1 MFQRIKQKLLS
12 KQMIPYYLIILF
24 AFLVGFPLF
33 RTKMLNGHDAIFH
46 LFRHNS
52 TLVAIKDG
60 ELIPMINPDM
70 MGGFGYGANLFY
82 GVLST
87 YIVGIFQFF
96 CPTLGSAINL
106 LTFLTILLSGVFMF
120 WFAKDITKHDSI
132 SLLIAILY
140 MIGPYHL
147 YDIYIRSSI
156 GEVISFVFVPLVFH
170 GIYQI
175 IKGDPQKWYFLTIG
189 TAGLF
194 LTHNVSTLLTA
205 IFAFLYLLFHLKEV
219 WKRSVLC
226 NLIKALLL
234 ALFLS
239 LPTIGPLLEVKHA
252 SDYMVFDPE
261 YMHTTG
267 TFMQEHGI
275 SLTSSFFHPLNL
287 SFWLLLIMAIF
298 GLIVDHRQKNSYPFL
313 ILGIVILIFTLDI
326 IPWNLLP
333 QIFSL
338 LQFPWRLL
346 QYALF
351 FISIGFGIALLSKFK
366 HISYPI
372 IIGFCSFFL
381 IFSIPLIID
390 GVQNV
395 GIDNQL
401 VQSNKLKLR
410 GDIVRST
417 GTASAEYLPRKA
429 IYSYTYLKNHPVEP
443 TILNGEGTLTNIE
456 KNGTH
461 LTFQVTMTTN
471 GTIELPYIYYP
482 GYQVK
487 INDQKI
493 STFETDHGLI
503 GIEIE
508 SGTWQITSFY
518 RGTPIMI
525 VSYLSFIIASG
536 TLIWIIFK
544 QNRTHKI

>member
-1 MFQRIKQKLLS
+1 
-12 KQMIPYYLIILF
+12 
-24 AFLVGFPLF
+24 
-33 RTKMLNGHDAIFH
+33 
-46 LFRHNS
+46 
-52 TLVAIKDG
+52 
-60 ELIPMINPDM
+60 
-70 MGGFGYGANLFY
+70 
-82 GVLST
+82 
-87 YIVGIFQFF
+87 
-96 CPTLGSAINL
+96 
-106 LTFLTILLSGVFMF
+106 
-120 WFAKDITKHDSI
+120 
-132 SLLIAILY
+132 
-140 MIGPYHL
+140 
-147 YDIYIRSSI
+147 
-156 GEVISFVFVPLVFH
+156 
-170 GIYQI
+170 
-175 IKGDPQKWYFLTIG
+175 
-189 TAGLF
+189 
-194 LTHNVSTLLTA
+194 
-205 IFAFLYLLFHLKEV
+205 
-219 WKRSVLC
+219 
-226 NLIKALLL
+226 
-234 ALFLS
+234 
-239 LPTIGPLLEVKHA
+239 
-252 SDYMVFDPE
+252 MVFDSE

-275 SLTSSFFHPLNL
+275 SLISNFFQPLNL

-298 GLIVDHRQKNSYPFL
+298 GLTIDRKKKKSYPFL
-313 ILGIVILIFTLDI
+313 ILGIVALIFTLDI
-326 IPWNLLP
+326 IPWNRLP

-351 FISIGFGIALLSKFK
+351 FISIGFGIALSKWK
-366 HISYPI
+366 RISYPI
-372 IIGFCSFFL
+372 IVGLCSFFL

-390 GVQNV
+390 GVKNI

-410 GDIVRST
+410 GEIVRST

-443 TILNGEGTLTNIE
+443 IILNGEGTLTKIK

-482 GYQVK
+482 GYQVT

-493 STFETDHGLI
+493 STFETDHGLV

-508 SGTWQITSFY
+508 NGTWQINSFY

-525 VSYLSFIIASG
+525 ASYLSFMIASG
-536 TLIWIIFK
+536 ALIWIIFK